1 MAKCLCVDSFHTHPP
16 FFSSSKSSEVPSPGN
31 SDSETSDSA
40 LPPEGQSG
48 DKWQYLHHELT
59 SRPNPPA
66 PQLVEPQ
73 VCVRLCLRN
82 PEKARVETLCVLRD
96 VLVHSQKLNSLRAFS
111 VGPALPSC
119 PCSAPF
125 SGSRAHYNAHLLLC
139 L

>member
-1 MAKCLCVDSFHTHPP
+1 MKHWLNVFVSTLHTPP

-31 SDSETSDSA
+31 STSDSA

-59 SRPNPPA
+59 SRPNPPV

-73 VCVRLCLRN
+73 VCVRLCLGN

-96 VLVHSQKLNSLRAFS
+96 VLVHSQNLNSLRAS
-111 VGPALPSC
+111 SLGPALPAC
-119 PCSAPF
+119 PCNAPF